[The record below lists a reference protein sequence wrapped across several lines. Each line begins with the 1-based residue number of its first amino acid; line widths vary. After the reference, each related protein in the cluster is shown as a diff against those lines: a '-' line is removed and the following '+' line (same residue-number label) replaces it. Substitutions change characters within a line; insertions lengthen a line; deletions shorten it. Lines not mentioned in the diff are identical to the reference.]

1 MNEFFENVLNWF
13 KAHVNFIIYGIVA
26 LAVIILALIIIAK
39 VRSKKQKEQ
48 QFKENAENA
57 VTSLTPEEIDRIS
70 NNVADKE
77 VLIDMLAS
85 EEEEIQKAH
94 EESAKKSAKQ
104 IKVKNSSDKSAKAAA
119 DKTAAV
125 KVAKES
131 KAEEN
136 SSVKADK
143 SPAKKA
149 AVSAEKAQKPDKAE
163 GDNSEAAKQKTL
175 NAAKQTKAATPDNKT
190 KKSVNDKS
198 EPEQKNYYT
207 GKWKVKEQ
215 DGKFFA
221 ELTAS
226 NGGLL
231 LRTETYTSLS
241 GVKNGIETIKKNI
254 DSGNF
259 ATSIDKYGHY
269 RFKLF
274 SHSNRLICV
283 SENYSS
289 KAKCESGIESVKRFA
304 KTANVILDET
314 VSDAGKE

>member
-1 MNEFFENVLNWF
+1 MNEFFENVLNWC
-13 KAHVNFIIYGIVA
+13 KTHVNFIIYGIVA

-119 DKTAAV
+119 G

-131 KAEEN
+131 KTEEN

-149 AVSAEKAQKPDKAE
+149 AVSAEKAQKSDKTD
-163 GDNSEAAKQKTL
+163 GDNSKAAKQKTA

-190 KKSVNDKS
+190 KIAVNDKA
-198 EPEQKNYYT
+198 EPEQKNHYT